1 MSEFLT
7 ISDLCRLVGE
17 PDHIVNH
24 ALRRFGPAPR
34 GRIGIARVW
43 LQDDLAA
50 LRDSLHR
57 TAERSSNLSR
67 RLAEAAS

>member
-17 PDHIVNH
+17 PSHIVNH
-24 ALRRFGPAPR
+24 ALQRFGPAPR

-43 LQDDLAA
+43 LHEDLVA
-50 LRDSLHR
+50 LRESLHR
-57 TAERSSNLSR
+57 TAERSSIPSR
-67 RLAEAAS
+67 RLAEATS